1 MSNNIYSIGDS
12 YIGWSED
19 FTKVRLADR
28 FDDICMAAS
37 TLAAL
42 VSHLSLREDN
52 SGCGVVYDTF
62 SKEDIVYQKYRE
74 GVLFQRDK
82 TAIFFSYETFEKLVI
97 NFSQAQEKEK
107 VKGISYELT
116 SKGWLIG
123 GGPVI
128 LSGWQMEA
136 IYANLQEEEKVNLQF
151 GDIDIIFYDDHIQFI
166 CEDVEYSLEQFTA
179 MMNRW
184 KAQQNKENKE

>member
-74 GVLFQRDK
+74 GVLFQRGK

-97 NFSQAQEKEK
+97 NFSQAQEK